1 VSPEA
6 FRIFWLVWFCA
17 FVGAVLGLA
26 SSFLI
31 GEILALANA
40 QPGDTLTEVTRTVLA
55 HPFSFWWCF
64 YLAGLVVIVGVIGW
78 LGPHML
84 GMGKIW

>member
-1 VSPEA
+1 M
-6 FRIFWLVWFCA
+6 I
-17 FVGAVLGLA
+17 
-26 SSFLI
+26 
-31 GEILALANA
+31 EILALANA